1 MRLMKTES
9 GLKERCQK
17 ILEENGGRVADR
29 ASRILLEDHILKDL
43 RLPLEFISKNW
54 REPLSPSMMSL
65 ACEAV
70 SGSPD
75 ETHESGLAMSLMH
88 LCFYVW
94 DDMVDKANF
103 KSFKPTL
110 FGKFGG
116 GPALIIGGL
125 ASAKAFSILNRMNVD
140 LIKRQEI
147 NKLVWELWTKM
158 AQAEAANLRLR
169 KHGNISY
176 SKKFS
181 IIKMEASDLE
191 TCTQI
196 GAILG
201 NGSKVEIK
209 HLANYGLFLG
219 IILELWNS
227 FYVTTNLTMEL
238 AEKLKNGAYPF
249 LLLWAKEHSGKLQ
262 KKLEELTRNKSIGPS
277 EIREIVEYVL
287 ETNVFKYTTQNI
299 RKFTNKAKVEL
310 AELTN
315 NEATQKLRFFVEAQP
330 QLFIESLSL
339 V

>member
-1 MRLMKTES
+1 MYTES
-9 GLKERCQK
+9 SLKERCHR

-29 ASRILLEDHILKDL
+29 ASRILLEDPILKDL
-43 RLPLEFISKNW
+43 RPPLEFISKNW
-54 REPLSPSMMSL
+54 REPLTPSMMSL

-70 SGSPD
+70 GGSSK
-75 ETHESGLAMSLMH
+75 ETHETSLAMSLMH

-94 DDMVDKANF
+94 DDMVDKANS

-110 FGKFGG
+110 FGKFGE

-125 ASAKAFSILNRMNVD
+125 ASAKAFSILNRINVD
-140 LIKRQEI
+140 VIKRQEI

-158 AQAEAANLRLR
+158 AQAEATNLRLR
-169 KHGNISY
+169 KHENASY
-176 SKKFS
+176 RKKFS
-181 IIKMEASDLE
+181 VIKMEASDLE
-191 TCTQI
+191 TCIKI

-219 IILELWNS
+219 IILELWKS

-249 LLLWAKEHSGKLQ
+249 LLLWAKEHSEKLR
-262 KKLEELTRNKSIGPS
+262 KKLEELTRNKSIGSS
-277 EIREIVEYVL
+277 EIKEIVEYVL
-287 ETNVFKYTTQNI
+287 ETNVINNTKKNI
-299 RKFTNKAKVEL
+299 RRFTNKAKVEL